1 SPGPKS
7 PGMKYRHYSP
17 QARVIVCH
25 SPTALQ
31 PVGRTAYIGLDPLHN
46 PQEFASIV
54 ICRDIADY
62 AARIFQFFREC
73 DAAGIETIFCQSV
86 DSEGLGLA
94 LMDRLTKA
102 AS

>member
-1 SPGPKS
+1 
-7 PGMKYRHYSP
+7 
-17 QARVIVCH
+17 
-25 SPTALQ
+25 
-31 PVGRTAYIGLDPLHN
+31 VGRTAYIGLDPLHN